1 MSKNRGDYVAA
12 QERFS
17 RNTSVRASCDVVTA
31 FAHHVE
37 VDRAR
42 EDAAA
47 EEHRF
52 ETEREL
58 EVIDEKNTT
67 A

>member
-12 QERFS
+12 QERSS
-17 RNTSVRASCDVVTA
+17 RNTSVRASCDDVTA
-31 FAHHVE
+31 FARQLE
-37 VDRAR
+37 IDRTR

-47 EEHRF
+47 EEHWF
-52 ETEREL
+52 EAEREL
-58 EVIDEKNTT
+58 EVINAKNTT

>member
-17 RNTSVRASCDVVTA
+17 RNISVRASCDDVTA
-31 FAHHVE
+31 FTHQLE
-37 VDRAR
+37 IDRTR
-42 EDAAA
+42 EDA
-47 EEHRF
+47 F
-52 ETEREL
+52 EAEREL
-58 EVIDEKNTT
+58 EVINEKSTT